1 MYYDNDHI
9 IEQAHKLI
17 REAGTSDPASLA
29 DYLDISVKPVPFRKQ
44 KWVYQVIEDIPFIFI
59 KEDLAPEIYN
69 IVILHEIGHDRLHRD
84 IAKAF
89 AEYDLFDMQT
99 SRMEYE
105 ANLFAAEISL
115 PDDEILDYI
124 YQGMDVSQIARAM
137 YSDINL
143 VALKASDMIRRGY
156 NFNQVDHRNDF
167 LK

>member
-1 MYYDNDHI
+1 MKKTI
-9 IEQAHKLI
+9 ILTLGLTFLLLWSACD
-17 REAGTSDPASLA
+17 TSK
-29 DYLDISVKPVPFRKQ
+29 KPYKSPKS
-44 KWVYQVIEDIPFIFI
+44 
-59 KEDLAPEIYN
+59 
-69 IVILHEIGHDRLHRD
+69 

-89 AEYDLFDMQT
+89 AEYNLFDMQT

-115 PDDEILDYI
+115 PDDELLDCI
-124 YQGMDVSQIARAM
+124 YQGMDVSRIAKTM

-156 NFNQVDHRNDF
+156 NFNHVDHQNDF

>member
-9 IEQAHKLI
+9 IKQAHKLI
-17 REAGTSDPASLA
+17 DEAGTSDPALLA
-29 DYLDISVKPVPFRKQ
+29 DFLGICIKPVPFKKQ
-44 KWVYQVIEDIPFIFI
+44 KGVYQVIEDIPFIFI
-59 KEDLAPEIYN
+59 KEDLSPEIYN

-89 AEYDLFDMQT
+89 AEYNLFDMQT

-115 PDDEILDYI
+115 PDDELLDCI
-124 YQGMDVSQIARAM
+124 YQGMDVSQIAKTM

-143 VALKASDMIRRGY
+143 VALKTSDMIRRGY
-156 NFNQVDHRNDF
+156 NFNRIDHQNDF